1 MVLRGLRQV
10 VLRATVILI
19 GAIQL
24 LMPVAAHGF
33 DGDYR
38 LEVKLTPARTDVGV
52 LAVRQGTLTPK
63 NVPFHLAGDHWE
75 TNTIDRTNPD
85 VCNNNRADCTWTIT
99 VQDPTNKE
107 IGNAPATFVIGS
119 PVTDNIAHTFNITV
133 TATGPATTADVHGNA
148 SFYDWH
154 KNNQVKPAPTGVTI
168 TFTGTDGA
176 KKVYTTNPDTNG
188 NYAIHGMAPGHY
200 IPSMHGGY
208 QNPSDPS
215 DAVQID
221 FTANVANLPAGLDPP
236 VNLLQTAVV
245 DGGKPVPSPA
255 ADDDTPPP
263 DCDAGAFTWIICT
276 GIKLVLGAIDWIR
289 ETIIIPF
296 LDQEPL
302 DKNTGTGKTLYPIW
316 ATFRNI
322 ASGFL
327 ILIFFLTIFGTAFGY
342 DNYTIKKT
350 LPRLIAAAVLMPFSW
365 YLCVF
370 IHDFCLILAHGL
382 LSLTST
388 FIPEGAINFRSNLSK
403 VFLGGAVAL
412 VGAGIVGAIATVSAG
427 LLITILL
434 ALLAVLI
441 AFVIRDMILN
451 VLYVTSAL
459 AVLAYAMKDVIGP
472 AKQVWNIWWTNE
484 ISLEAML
491 PEAFGLLEAG
501 RFFAYIAG
509 HSQGMFTDAVKPF
522 IQVAALTLP
531 TGLIALLPSRNK
543 SWLGSATKAVGRLQN
558 AADKRFGKDSNW
570 AKDRAAERERM
581 NLIREDNARKA
592 AAQAAMNGQHWRAR
606 RLNMAAAGFRAR
618 SGVGAGFGGLQ
629 RGGLQA
635 QLRRD
640 QALSKA
646 RTATAQFG
654 AMSSDE
660 IPRAETADQRIAAEQ
675 REILDRLSAERGAR
689 AGLLQQVSE
698 SGENGRQRTS
708 NIYEASMIN
717 SKRDNAAKAGTNRGV
732 IDAETADSQ
741 GAAEIAASARIHTGE
756 KEVKARGDVRGTHLT
771 ADEVDMQAAGDAAVA
786 EANAHRAANG
796 LRLLNKTEEQAVRDA
811 AAMREGRTGAAR
823 IARLQGASAAAQKD
837 AKDHFTDAHG
847 KDLGV
852 NHVEG
857 EYEQQFGD
865 RAVARANAARALAGQ
880 APMNAA
886 EEANA
891 RRQAMQELSQRRTN
905 TAVGAAM
912 LNSRT
917 QAAAAEELKKQGIK
931 LEGIP
936 GQQESTA
943 DVITNARLQAR
954 TRIAAE
960 KKERMERVKADGV
973 RHLSDRQ
980 ILDAAGMDA
989 HDKAT
994 REIGDTLGTLNAG
1007 AQSRLEG
1014 ETTKSKI
1021 RAAAEAT
1028 ELKKS
1033 NEIGDRLGINQQRDA
1048 DRQKILNERADAYQA
1063 ANPGVSRA
1071 TALLAAKAGNGV
1083 NRQRISERIRVAA
1096 EHAEAK
1102 YSADSG
1108 ARKEFLD
1115 AAQTAHDTARAEG
1128 RDYHQTLLQAG
1139 AVKGK
1144 QDADAQQSRIQG
1156 LVDSIP
1162 DQNDHATDQAA
1173 GRITTHIGEAKAA
1186 GDRRGIYTEQ
1196 QNLED
1201 REMAQADERLMN
1213 KLSKQNEKL
1222 GMSPSAA
1229 RTAARA
1235 QLDSTAAA
1243 AEANTQAYIAA
1254 GMNPRQARIQGR
1266 RDAGDRSMSRETA
1279 RRNTVATRGQSAA
1292 YQTAKR
1298 EAQAYADAEG
1308 TVSGNRKAENEVL
1321 RLARAEEQAAFE
1333 DHRNALM
1340 AAGKMKNGKLVP
1352 MKAGEATEIAR
1363 AQRQATAM
1371 TRAQASSQVMNT
1383 ATNAA
1388 SIITDRRVVDSYG
1401 QDRGVV
1407 IADAAA
1413 PISGKTRIAAAQYT
1427 STKQSGAQ
1435 LGDVRAAART
1445 SVAEAQRYGQ
1455 EVGSI
1460 EAGMDAANRSA
1471 RSSEADTTKRLAENF
1486 GNEQANVNVGLTPE
1500 GRNSAEAMAE
1510 RAEYKSEIEK
1520 MAGAREIKGDLKEQN
1535 KAIDKRAKKII
1546 SKAAKSGVTTS
1557 KEDAEFR
1564 ARQDLMKKAGNVS
1577 EHNARSK
1584 TGKQYE
1590 EIEGGSEGIDDE
1602 IKDQIKYIEKH
1613 NPAALKGL
1621 NKSQQQDLARE
1632 QIYTNIADTAN
1643 RTGYNKIVAETRDAR
1658 GTEEGRTDQRYAAKL
1673 EIAKT
1678 RGLDPNKVNIDKAIS
1693 DDEANKLIGSAA
1705 GEVLQK
1711 EAREKLLNSTG
1722 KEIGTYRTDVATEE
1736 SEMQRIKDEAAK
1748 NGKFIPSDAQ
1758 ARMQA
1763 RRNLSANRLR
1773 RMANDASLSEGQEAG
1788 QDLGI
1793 VQTADRAAELE
1804 AANTLKDPLTVTGP
1818 VKLQDGTVVGE
1829 EGQTHTLAAG
1839 TVLNEQDMA
1848 RLNTERAAVGA
1859 GPIGTISVGQART
1872 NIVNKAVTSGKEM
1885 GIRAQSAKQGSV
1897 AALNIASNAGTGGT
1911 DAIDQR
1917 LTAFRQQELEKLA
1930 NETNQFQAQYKI
1942 ANSNMQR
1949 GYDESVQEGSA
1960 VAYDR
1965 LVDTKT
1971 REAGTREVGLFDK
1984 EGNEMYYSDPS
1995 TGIRTR
2001 QTARINSI
2009 TNDDSGNRTL
2019 MEIAREAYKAKDE
2032 ATLYA
2037 AMHRL
2042 GNSDGG
2048 RDKFAELRLELFDG
2062 ATQDKDTGIENFGV
2076 KAPTGD
2082 QLRMLERSLE
2092 GVKADGSK
2100 DLIKG
2105 ERSAFAAKNL
2115 SANEVLSWDNS
2126 MMDRAFEYTERLRAS
2141 SRRAMAAAKAT
2152 TDPKKRKDY
2161 EDQAADLWNERKKI
2175 IDRLEEVRDKDILP
2189 NSQLRGRFNEAKQ
2202 KAFARMVDSPDRNN
2216 WRFEPPKPNYD
2227 DPKDPVNVY
2236 RRVYERYYGGSH
2248 PHPLAADAD
2257 INPPPGF

>member
-1 MVLRGLRQV
+1 MKRVWLGVVVSLFSSVFSLLAYAPYVEANSSNNCIGQQGCIVLV
-10 VLRATVILI
+10 VNLNAGGKPGPTTAATVTAKRQNALGQDDNFTLSPNGSNNSYTSGGMVFGTGPSDNSCNNVGPAGPPATNPTNMFII
-19 GAIQL
+19 TVSGSATGTFG
-24 LMPVAAHGF
+24 PVNLCANENPKAAG
-33 DGDYR
+33 G
-38 LEVKLTPARTDVGV
+38 VKTVTV
-52 LAVRQGTLTPK
+52 AVQVAGQTATLGGISGT
-63 NVPFHLAGDHWE
+63 F
-75 TNTIDRTNPD
+75 NTIDLAG
-85 VCNNNRADCTWTIT
+85 NNRPCPDNSTVTFSGGPTTGKTTTVTGGKGGFNSGLVLAPGTYQVNVNCVINGQAFPIQVSGVVVTAGQTKAITGTCNGQTTQCGNNGQTI
-99 VQDPTNKE
+99 P
-107 IGNAPATFVIGS
+107 S
-119 PVTDNIAHTFNITV
+119 PV
-133 TATGPATTADVHGNA
+133 
-148 SFYDWH
+148 
-154 KNNQVKPAPTGVTI
+154 
-168 TFTGTDGA
+168 
-176 KKVYTTNPDTNG
+176 
-188 NYAIHGMAPGHY
+188 
-200 IPSMHGGY
+200 
-208 QNPSDPS
+208 
-215 DAVQID
+215 
-221 FTANVANLPAGLDPP
+221 
-236 VNLLQTAVV
+236 
-245 DGGKPVPSPA
+245 PA

-263 DCDAGAFTWIICT
+263 DCDAGAFTWLICT

-289 ETIIIPF
+289 ETVILPF

-322 ASGFL
+322 ASVFL

-370 IHDFCLILAHGL
+370 VHDLCLILAHGL

-388 FIPEGAINFRSNLSK
+388 FIPEGAVNFRSNLSK

-459 AVLAYAMKDVIGP
+459 AVLAYAMKDVISP
-472 AKQVWNIWWTNE
+472 AKQVWNIWWTNDA
-484 ISLEAML
+484 SLEIML

-522 IQVAALTLP
+522 IQVAALTVP
-531 TGLIALLPSRNK
+531 TGLIATLPSRNK

-581 NLIREDNARKA
+581 NLIREDNSRKA
-592 AAQAAMNGQHWRAR
+592 AAQAAMNGEHWRAR

-618 SGVGAGFGGLQ
+618 SGVGSGFGGLQ

-660 IPRAETADQRIAAEQ
+660 IPRTETADQRIAAEQ

-689 AGLLQQVSE
+689 SGLLQQVSE
-698 SGENGRQRTS
+698 SGENGRQRTN
-708 NIYEASMIN
+708 NIYQASMIN
-717 SKRDNAAKAGTNRGV
+717 SKRDNASKAGTNQGV
-732 IDAETADSQ
+732 IDAETANGQ
-741 GAAEIAASARIHTGE
+741 GAAEVAAAARIHAGE
-756 KEVKARGDVRGTHLT
+756 KEVKARGDVRGTRLT
-771 ADEVDMQAAGDAAVA
+771 ADEVDLQAAGDTAVA
-786 EANAHRAANG
+786 EANARRAANNM
-796 LRLLNKTEEQAVRDA
+796 RPLNNTEAQAVRDA
-811 AAMREGRTGAAR
+811 AATRGGHTSAAR
-823 IARLQGASAAAQKD
+823 IARLQGAAAAAQKG
-837 AKDHFTDAHG
+837 AKDHFTEAHG
-847 KDLGV
+847 KDLGI
-852 NHVEG
+852 NRVEG
-857 EYEQQFGD
+857 EYEQQFSD

-880 APMNAA
+880 LPMNPDEVADT
-886 EEANA
+886 
-891 RRQAMQELSQRRTN
+891 RRRAMLELSQRRTN

-917 QAAAAEELKKQGIK
+917 QAAAAEELKNQGVH
-931 LEGIP
+931 LEGIR
-936 GQQESTA
+936 GQQEATA

-973 RHLSDRQ
+973 RHLSDRN

-994 REIGDTLGTLNAG
+994 REIGDTLGILNAG

-1014 ETTKSKI
+1014 ETTRSKI
-1021 RAAAEAT
+1021 RAAAEST

-1033 NEIGDRLGINQQRDA
+1033 NEIGDRIGINQQRAA
-1048 DRQKILNERADAYQA
+1048 DRQKVLNERADAYQA
-1063 ANPGVSRA
+1063 AHPGTSRA
-1071 TALLAAKAGNGV
+1071 TALRAAKAGNGV
-1083 NRQRISERIRVAA
+1083 NRQRVSEHIRVAA

-1108 ARKEFLD
+1108 ARKELLD
-1115 AAQTAHDTARAEG
+1115 AAHVAEETARAEG

-1162 DQNDHATDQAA
+1162 FQNDHKTDQAA
-1173 GRITTHIGEAKAA
+1173 GRISTVTGEAKAA
-1186 GDRRGIYTEQ
+1186 GDRRGIYAEQ

-1222 GMSPSAA
+1222 GMTPGAA
-1229 RTAARA
+1229 RIAARN
-1235 QLDSTAAA
+1235 QLDSVAAA
-1243 AEANTQAYIAA
+1243 ADANTQTYIAA
-1254 GMNPRQARIQGR
+1254 GMNPRQAAIQGR
-1266 RDAGDRSMSRETA
+1266 RDAGDKSLSRETA
-1279 RRNTVATRGQSAA
+1279 RRNTIATRGKSAE

-1308 TVSGNRKAENEVL
+1308 TVSGTRKAENEVL
-1321 RLARAEEQAAFE
+1321 RLARAEEQQ
-1333 DHRNALM
+1333 DYQNRYNNYI
-1340 AAGKMKNGKLVP
+1340 AGGMS
-1352 MKAGEATEIAR
+1352 AGQANKQAR
-1363 AQRQATAM
+1363 ADVKATAM
-1371 TRAQASSQVMNT
+1371 TRAQASAQVMNT

-1445 SVAEAQRYGQ
+1445 AAAEAQRYGQ

-1460 EAGMDAANRSA
+1460 EAGIDAANRSA

-1486 GNEQANVNVGLTPE
+1486 GNEQANINVGQNAD
-1500 GRNSAEAMAE
+1500 GRNSAEAIAE
-1510 RAEYKSEIEK
+1510 RTEYASEIAK
-1520 MAGAREIKGDLKEQN
+1520 MAGAREIKADLKEQH
-1535 KAIDKRAKKII
+1535 KAIDKRSKELVREAGKRGITI
-1546 SKAAKSGVTTS
+1546 SKEEA
-1557 KEDAEFR
+1557 DDQ
-1564 ARQDLMKKAGNVS
+1564 ARQSLMNKAGNVS
-1577 EHNARSK
+1577 EHNQRMK
-1584 TGKQYE
+1584 TGKMYE
-1590 EIEGGSEGIDDE
+1590 EIEGGSEGINDE
-1602 IKDQIKYIEKH
+1602 IMDQIEYIKKYR
-1613 NPAALKGL
+1613 PDSLKGL
-1621 NKSQQQDLARE
+1621 SSSQQRDLARE
-1632 QIYTNIADTAN
+1632 QIYTNIADTAS
-1643 RTGYNKIVAETRDAR
+1643 RTGYNKVVADVRDAR
-1658 GTEEGRTDQRYAAKL
+1658 GIEEGRTDQRHAAKV

-1678 RGLDPNKVNIDKAIS
+1678 RGLDPSKINVDKAVS

-1705 GEVLQK
+1705 GETIQK

-1736 SEMQRIKDEAAK
+1736 SEMERIKAEAHN

-1793 VQTADRAAELE
+1793 VQTADRAAEIE
-1804 AANTLKDPLTVTGP
+1804 AENTLTDDHTFDPLPPTDP
-1818 VKLQDGTVVGE
+1818 NDPLSPPHPIRLQDGTEVEASSDGKIHIPKGKVL
-1829 EGQTHTLAAG
+1829 LADSADR
-1839 TVLNEQDMA
+1839 LRAENQDVRGISIA
-1848 RLNTERAAVGA
+1848 R
-1859 GPIGTISVGQART
+1859 ART
-1872 NIVNKAVTSGKEM
+1872 NIVNKAVTSGREM
-1885 GIRAQSAKQGSV
+1885 GIRSQAVRQGSV
-1897 AALNIASNAGTGGT
+1897 SALDVAAQAAAPDI
-1911 DAIDQR
+1911 IDQR
-1917 LTAFRQQELEKLA
+1917 LVSGAQNELDKLS
-1930 NETNQFQAQYKI
+1930 NETNKIQADYDI
-1942 ANSNMQR
+1942 ARSNMIR
-1949 GYDESVQEGSA
+1949 GYQESVQEGAQVARDRA
-1960 VAYDR
+1960 VD
-1965 LVDTKT
+1965 DKM
-1971 REAGTREVGLFDK
+1971 REASNRVFEMITKD
-1984 EGNEMYYSDPS
+1984 GNPLIEN
-1995 TGIRTR
+1995 GGRV
-2001 QTARINSI
+2001 TASINQM
-2009 TNDDSGNRTL
+2009 TNDDNGNATL
-2019 MEIAREAYKAKDE
+2019 KQIARNAYHNNDE

-2037 AMHRL
+2037 AARRL
-2042 GNSDGG
+2042 GNSDSG
-2048 RDKFAELRLELFDG
+2048 RDELADLRLELFQG
-2062 ATQDKDTGIENFGV
+2062 ATFDSNGVENFGV
-2076 KAPTGD
+2076 KAPTGKN
-2082 QLRMLERSLE
+2082 LRMLERVLE
-2092 GVKADGSK
+2092 GVNATGSK

-2105 ERSAFAAKNL
+2105 DRSAFNPKNM
-2115 SANEVLSWDNS
+2115 SANEVLGWDNN
-2126 MMDRAFEYTERLRAS
+2126 MVNRLAEYTDRLRESAK
-2141 SRRAMAAAKAT
+2141 RAAASGDAKTAAALWKERQDVLTQMDNVSKEIKDNKNLDGRMNDAKRAAFDTVLKNPARLAGAAAEWLAGPAT
-2152 TDPKKRKDY
+2152 
-2161 EDQAADLWNERKKI
+2161 
-2175 IDRLEEVRDKDILP
+2175 
-2189 NSQLRGRFNEAKQ
+2189 
-2202 KAFARMVDSPDRNN
+2202 DSSKNH
-2216 WRFEPPKPNYD
+2216 
-2227 DPKDPVNVY
+2227 
-2236 RRVYERYYGGSH
+2236 RVLERYKD
-2248 PHPLAADAD
+2248 HPLDSTKLPPL
-2257 INPPPGF
+2257 PPPLPPTP